1 MIADNPDSLQAL
13 AAQLRARHPLVGQLA
28 LRLGDARIVLA
39 SDSRALLAELSGYF
53 RPFLD
58 PLDNDAPAAGEDLEL
73 LALEASPLELSP
85 ELERQLVI
93 RPPEP
98 GKDSVKESSLEL
110 AGGRLIRKLR
120 TGLTFLIGESV
131 HMAVGPCCKN
141 SNQIVNFVNNRL
153 IERRLR
159 QGWSLCHAAGVS
171 RRGRGLAIA
180 GLSGRGKSTLA
191 LHILEERDAFD
202 YLSNDRLLVRREG
215 PRLAALGVPKLPR
228 INPGTALSIPRLA
241 GLIPEDRRRQLAQL
255 TPAQLWQVEE
265 KYDVDVEAAY
275 GPGRAQLAADLV
287 GLLVLT
293 WRFGGGP
300 TEIRPA
306 SLHERR
312 DLLAAVMKTP
322 GLFYTSLEG
331 EDPNQ
336 LDEAAYLAA
345 FGDLPVYELRG
356 GADFAAAVAFARE
369 RLQLAGAA

>member
-1 MIADNPDSLQAL
+1 MITDNFTELADR
-13 AAQLRARHPLVGQLA
+13 LRARHPLVGQLA
-28 LRLGDARIVLA
+28 LRLGDARVVLA
-39 SDSRALLAELSGYF
+39 SDSRALLAELFGYF

-58 PLDNDAPAAGEDLEL
+58 PHDPSAPAAAGDLEL
-73 LALEASPLELSP
+73 LALESPPMALSP

-98 GKDSVKESSLEL
+98 GKDSIKESSLEL
-110 AGGRLIRKLR
+110 SGGRLIRKLR
-120 TGLTFLIGESV
+120 TGLTFLISDAV
-131 HMAVGPCCKN
+131 HLAIGPCCKN
-141 SNQIVNFVNNRL
+141 PNQIVNFVNNRL
-153 IERRLR
+153 IERRLQ

-191 LHILEERDAFD
+191 LHILERDAFD
-202 YLSNDRLLVRREG
+202 YLSNDRLLIRRG
-215 PRLAALGVPKLPR
+215 GAAPNPRDALAALGVPKLPR

-241 GLIPEDRRRQLAQL
+241 GLIPEDRRRELEAL

-275 GPGRAQLAADLV
+275 GPGRVQLAAELV

-300 TEIRPA
+300 TQIRPA

-322 GLFYTSLEG
+322 GLFYTPVDG

-345 FGDLPVYELRG
+345 FGDVPVYELSG
-356 GADFAAAVAFARE
+356 GADFAAAVDFSSE
-369 RLQLAGAA
+369 LLS